1 METRVKVPLAAN
13 RRRALLFVLTLVLP
27 ALILLLRPLG
37 FTLQQSVILAALVL
51 TILWWVTGVVERT
64 AASLFLLAAF
74 LLCSGAPIQT
84 VFSFPLSENF
94 VLITVSFL
102 FSQGISNSGLPGKLL
117 QPLLA
122 HFARSPGRMVL
133 SLLLSAAAMMFLIP
147 QPFSRIIILS
157 LIYREYFARIN
168 LSEPLRTAL
177 LFGLYYFSIL
187 INMSMIRG
195 DIILNGALSSMAGL
209 TVNEGVWAAYM
220 LAPTLAYLLA
230 AVLLYRFLFRRV
242 LRTFPSSPAQTAERG
257 SAHWVGTAQPGLSA
271 GRGGAL
277 GHRGFSPPYRH
288 SGCGSRHGAHVPP
301 GAAAPAGRK
310 GHQRQAADF
319 PHSAFAIGGTLKS
332 CGVADR
338 LFSLFV
344 PVFPQTF
351 SPAYAA
357 VVLLTVV
364 LLHTVLGSN
373 ITTMSVVV
381 PGLMSIGAGVAPPL
395 PLMFLICIAVCSQF
409 LLPFH
414 HVILLLGE
422 GDRCY
427 STHELLR
434 VGIPHTALMLFA
446 VFLLYLPWWR
456 LLGAL

>member
-1 METRVKVPLAAN
+1 
-13 RRRALLFVLTLVLP
+13 
-27 ALILLLRPLG
+27 
-37 FTLQQSVILAALVL
+37 
-51 TILWWVTGVVERT
+51 
-64 AASLFLLAAF
+64 
-74 LLCSGAPIQT
+74 
-84 VFSFPLSENF
+84 
-94 VLITVSFL
+94 
-102 FSQGISNSGLPGKLL
+102 
-117 QPLLA
+117 
-122 HFARSPGRMVL
+122 MVL

-242 LRTFPSSPAQTAERG
+242 LRTFPPAR
-257 SAHWVGTAQPGLSA
+257 
-271 GRGGAL
+271 
-277 GHRGFSPPYRH
+277 HRRRSGFSSLGRNGATWSFCWPWWCFGPPRIFTPYRH
-288 SGCGSRHGAHVPP
+288 SGCGSRHGAHVPLGLLRLP
-301 GAAAPAGRK
+301 DVKAINVKLLIFLTA
-310 GHQRQAADF
+310 
-319 PHSAFAIGGTLKS
+319 AFAIGGTLKS

-338 LFSLFV
+338 LFSFLFL
-344 PVFPQTF
+344 FFHRHSRT
-351 SPAYAA
+351 YAA

>member
-1 METRVKVPLAAN
+1 M
-13 RRRALLFVLTLVLP
+13 
-27 ALILLLRPLG
+27 
-37 FTLQQSVILAALVL
+37 
-51 TILWWVTGVVERT
+51 
-64 AASLFLLAAF
+64 
-74 LLCSGAPIQT
+74 
-84 VFSFPLSENF
+84 
-94 VLITVSFL
+94 
-102 FSQGISNSGLPGKLL
+102 
-117 QPLLA
+117 
-122 HFARSPGRMVL
+122 
-133 SLLLSAAAMMFLIP
+133 
-147 QPFSRIIILS
+147 
-157 LIYREYFARIN
+157 
-168 LSEPLRTAL
+168 
-177 LFGLYYFSIL
+177 
-187 INMSMIRG
+187 
-195 DIILNGALSSMAGL
+195 
-209 TVNEGVWAAYM
+209 
-220 LAPTLAYLLA
+220 
-230 AVLLYRFLFRRV
+230 
-242 LRTFPSSPAQTAERG
+242 
-257 SAHWVGTAQPGLSA
+257 
-271 GRGGAL
+271 
-277 GHRGFSPPYRH
+277 
-288 SGCGSRHGAHVPP
+288 
-301 GAAAPAGRK
+301 
-310 GHQRQAADF
+310 
-319 PHSAFAIGGTLKS
+319 
-332 CGVADR
+332 ADR